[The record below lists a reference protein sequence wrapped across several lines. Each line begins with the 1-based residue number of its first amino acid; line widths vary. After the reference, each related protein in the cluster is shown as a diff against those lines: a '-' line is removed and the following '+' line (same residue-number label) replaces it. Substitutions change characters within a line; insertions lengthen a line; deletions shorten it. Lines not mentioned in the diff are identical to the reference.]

1 MAVRSGGGELAT
13 RAWTVGHWCQ
23 LVGQRGAPCLCGACG
38 GGGSEGGRRE
48 LSVWRCKRRRKAGGV
63 TLRRRSSTWC
73 LGSQTQHAWGG
84 GVRDWQMR
92 RLPAVL
98 QARRSTMDC
107 WRRHPVQEEAR
118 QCEEEEAR
126 RCEGKWIFLLVEATG
141 KQSGAQQCGDYGGRW
156 C

>member
-13 RAWTVGHWCQ
+13 RAWTIGHRCQ

-84 GVRDWQMR
+84 Q
-92 RLPAVL
+92 RLADEEAASGASGAAQHDGLLAAAPG
-98 QARRSTMDC
+98 ARRSTTMRGRGGTAMRGQMDFPSC
-107 WRRHPVQEEAR
+107 RSHREA
-118 QCEEEEAR
+118 
-126 RCEGKWIFLLVEATG
+126 KWGTTV
-141 KQSGAQQCGDYGGRW
+141 W
-156 C
+156 